1 MTQQP
6 DRESFRKALADRD
19 VTLALTP
26 AQLILLAIGAF
37 LLVRFIRGLRG

>member
-1 MTQQP
+1 MTQQR
-6 DRESFRKALADRD
+6 DRESFREALADRD

-26 AQLILLAIGAF
+26 AQVLLLAIGVF